1 MVKNPTAIP
10 AEVAAYGGT
19 GRADLSSKR
28 GGPRRRIDTLR
39 TLAIGSALILAI
51 GTTACANEEDTSDTG
66 ELVSVEASPPAE
78 ATEEEADETSE
89 PASVAAP
96 PPAEATEEATDEMSP
111 SAEKPD
117 TEASEAEEE

>member
-19 GRADLSSKR
+19 GRADLGSKR
-28 GGPRRRIDTLR
+28 GGPMRRIDTLR

-66 ELVSVEASPPAE
+66 ELPNVELPNVEVSPPADAPEE
-78 ATEEEADETSE
+78 AADETS
-89 PASVAAP
+89 PVA
-96 PPAEATEEATDEMSP
+96 ESGDEGTSEEEDEETS
-111 SAEKPD
+111 EEED
-117 TEASEAEEE
+117 EETSEAGAE